1 MGKNAIL
8 VLQGGGALGAYECGV
23 YKALVPYFERH
34 DYTLSVVAGTS
45 IGAINASL
53 IAKRYHKDKD
63 RGVRALENLWTQRL
77 PTTSLP
83 FFPPLPSL
91 ERYNAVWTTLLF
103 GNPHLFWP
111 QFFGWTFFAP
121 PFLGGITQFY
131 HTGAMQITLAE
142 LFAPDGKHR
151 GAEPRLIVTAVD
163 VQSGMPKT
171 FDSGQEAI
179 TPEDVMGSCALP
191 PWLPEQSH
199 DGRYYWDGGLASN
212 TPLREALNALQ
223 AENSHEKLADE
234 YDVFIVALFPRKS
247 HLPKNN
253 WELWSRINQI
263 TFGDKTEFDVKGAEA
278 INYYIDFVKAV
289 QKASQELP
297 ASSPVKNSIEHAYN
311 KLNKELKDKK
321 RVRLHITRIQREA
334 LVEELISREIDFS
347 PRQIETLISQGY
359 RDACQKLMPTG

>member
-23 YKALVPYFERH
+23 YKALVPYFEHH

-53 IAKRYHKDKD
+53 IATRYYKDKD
-63 RGVRALENLWTQRL
+63 RGVRALEDLWTQRL
-77 PTTSLP
+77 PATSVP
-83 FFPPLPSL
+83 FFPPLPSF

-103 GNPHLFWP
+103 GNPRLFSP
-111 QFFGWTFFAP
+111 LFFGWTFLAP
-121 PFLGGITQFY
+121 PFLGGVTRFY
-131 HTGAMQITLAE
+131 DTEPMRRTLAE
-142 LFAPDGKHR
+142 QFAPDGRHH

-171 FDSGQEAI
+171 FDSRQEAI

-191 PWLPEQSH
+191 PWLPEQSD
-199 DGRYYWDGGLASN
+199 DGRYYWDGGLSSN

-247 HLPKNN
+247 HLPKSN

-263 TFGDKTEFDVKGAEA
+263 TFGDKTEFDVKGVDAM
-278 INYYIDFVKAV
+278 NSYIDFVKAA
-289 QKASQELP
+289 QKTSQELP
-297 ASSPVKNSIEHAYN
+297 ASSPLKKLIEQEY
-311 KLNKELKDKK
+311 KELKRATPCHPHPTRSPSG
-321 RVRLHITRIQREA
+321 RVDIERDRFFTPANRDLDLPR
-334 LVEELISREIDFS
+334 ISRCMS
-347 PRQIETLISQGY
+347 
-359 RDACQKLMPTG
+359 